1 LQQKTALLQQQL
13 AATMER
19 SRQIDNDNEQKEVL
33 YTAALERILQMEEET
48 KQLAANLQKQQQ
60 EHQNQ
65 VQEDRRHQGEI
76 AAITERRLR
85 QISTKLRTAVSE
97 LRHQISEHLQAF
109 QIEIQTYKTLIHS
122 IATKVHTDPQ
132 RVMELTQIEAF
143 KLWVHT
149 QPTAEAQTSAQTLL
163 QKVSAKMN
171 HTLQNLKAELHQTIA
186 EKDELQAKIEQQ
198 EETRDT
204 FEQRSRV
211 NFGEW
216 TTLIEQEKFAD
227 PDNLISAT
235 QKNLAPPVSIY
246 QYYQAYKPILLTSNN
261 LPDIKAQSCL
271 TKEQFQTLWSKA
283 NSDARD
289 LLIFM
294 WVLKDLI
301 LPKALAEVT
310 SANPNFYLTRFCI
323 SALTHMAKHHEE
335 FYSNIDNRKSL
346 PQIEPYET
354 DTINEIQELANQQFP
369 EFLSSLDILAAEDTT
384 ILHEATQQHQNLV
397 RKFPDSFPT
406 AFHRIQL
413 HGYITRALDDRK
425 TNIATKNNLYTSCK
439 DSIVSSTI

>member
-1 LQQKTALLQQQL
+1 
-13 AATMER
+13 MER

-122 IATKVHTDPQ
+122 IATKEHTDPQ

-211 NFGEW
+211 NFGE
-216 TTLIEQEKFAD
+216 
-227 PDNLISAT
+227 
-235 QKNLAPPVSIY
+235 
-246 QYYQAYKPILLTSNN
+246 
-261 LPDIKAQSCL
+261 
-271 TKEQFQTLWSKA
+271 
-283 NSDARD
+283 
-289 LLIFM
+289 
-294 WVLKDLI
+294 
-301 LPKALAEVT
+301 
-310 SANPNFYLTRFCI
+310 
-323 SALTHMAKHHEE
+323 
-335 FYSNIDNRKSL
+335 
-346 PQIEPYET
+346 
-354 DTINEIQELANQQFP
+354 
-369 EFLSSLDILAAEDTT
+369 
-384 ILHEATQQHQNLV
+384 
-397 RKFPDSFPT
+397 
-406 AFHRIQL
+406 
-413 HGYITRALDDRK
+413 
-425 TNIATKNNLYTSCK
+425 
-439 DSIVSSTI
+439 